1 MIGQSERCLGRAVRL
16 KSNPENPRQI
26 AERYA
31 SEFLKELNP
40 NNNPRQ
46 ECEWT
51 CLLWSQEY
59 WSERARR
66 AKIGLVEMKER
77 LNSTQNSELN
87 QLSSESRYL
96 NTTALVY
103 SNLFQDG
110 EKSCDVK
117 KFWACPHLEQREA
130 LIRTGE
136 LANLFMTIVHKA
148 ALSSM
153 LEKYPIDNG
162 LRQIEYHDVYGVDV
176 SDFTDLTD
184 SLTDGRFAKL
194 YNAALMSSRAVGM
207 ARL

>member
-1 MIGQSERCLGRAVRL
+1 M
-16 KSNPENPRQI
+16 KSNPKNPRQI

-31 SEFLKELNP
+31 SEFLRELNP
-40 NNNPRQ
+40 NKNPKHD
-46 ECEWT
+46 CEWT

-59 WSERARR
+59 WSERAKR
-66 AKIGLVEMKER
+66 AKISLLEMKER
-77 LNSTQNSELN
+77 SKNSMQNSELD
-87 QLSSESRYL
+87 QLSSETQYL

-103 SNLFQDG
+103 SNLFKDA

-117 KFWACPHLEQREA
+117 KFSACPHLQQREG

-136 LANLFMTIVHKA
+136 LANSFMTIIHKA
-148 ALSSM
+148 TFSSM

-162 LRQIEYHDVYGVDV
+162 LRQDEYHDVYGVDV

-207 ARL
+207 VRA

>member
-1 MIGQSERCLGRAVRL
+1 L
-16 KSNPENPRQI
+16 KSNPKNPRQI

-31 SEFLKELNP
+31 SEFLRELNHNSTP
-40 NNNPRQ
+40 KQ
-46 ECEWT
+46 ACEWT

-59 WSERARR
+59 WSERGKR

-77 LNSTQNSELN
+77 LNSTQNSELD
-87 QLSSESRYL
+87 QLSSESQYM

-103 SNLFQDG
+103 SNLFKDG
-110 EKSCDVK
+110 ETSCDVK
-117 KFWACPHLEQREA
+117 KFSACPHLEQREG
-130 LIRTGE
+130 LISTGE
-136 LANLFMTIVHKA
+136 LANSFMTIVHKA
-148 ALSSM
+148 TLSSM

-162 LRQIEYHDVYGVDV
+162 LRQDEYRDVYGVDV

-207 ARL
+207 VRA